1 MPHYQFYYDET
12 EHSRVINQNTIS
24 AENFYDNFISV
35 IVGWADSADDA
46 MSIKYHSFEQAF
58 AHRKSNGELK
68 STTLKQNH
76 FRYGF
81 ASLNADNIEFIDS
94 FLDLFDGVLL
104 YTSVISK
111 IEFLVRQIF
120 DNIQNSLFVDADAVK
135 YTITKALLTYKPD
148 SVISSIYNSPQDAV
162 TLLRSFFEQRIELNK
177 KHMPLKEQENEAYRQ
192 VILLLDDAKEIKN
205 VNWNY
210 TVPFIGFQEFILEM
224 DISDYSLVI
233 DNEHKTFEAAKNI
246 GIQNVSEG
254 DSKDYIGIRIAD
266 MLAGIIAKLMKA
278 LSAALTPTPGDEIKR
293 IILPVEWF
301 KLNDQQLLLYKKLK
315 KIFVDQ
321 NNCWYKV
328 YAGNYA
334 DDLVVFIALLNYMDA
349 FTDTLEIRQNI
360 DKKSEQFNGYTCDCL
375 LSHYRSISNK
385 LPLDPVTRSEIEQG
399 YIFNRQGAKVFLD
412 INKQLPLPIREGGS
426 KYFVLS
432 VGISKDGIPVVT
444 IDSASI
450 PVCYRLPDELY
461 EWALTV
467 IAFSNKGDN
476 LFPSEVVFTRRNN
489 EYYADIL

>member
-12 EHSRVINQNTIS
+12 EHSRVINQNTVS
-24 AENFYDNFISV
+24 ADNFYDNFISV

-46 MSIKYHSFEQAF
+46 VSNKYHLFEQAF

-68 STTLKQNH
+68 STTLKQNQ
-76 FRYGF
+76 FLYGF
-81 ASLNADNIEFIDS
+81 ASLNIDNIKLVDS

-111 IEFLVRQIF
+111 IEFLVRQFF

-177 KHMPLKEQENEAYRQ
+177 KHMPLKEQENEAFRQ
-192 VILLLDDAKEIKN
+192 VILLLDDAKKIKN

-210 TVPFIGFQEFILEM
+210 TVSFVGFQQFLLEM
-224 DISDYSLVI
+224 NVSDYSLVI
-233 DNEHKTFEAAKNI
+233 DNEQKTFEAAKNI
-246 GIQNVSEG
+246 GVHNVSEG
-254 DSKDYIGIRIAD
+254 NSKDYIGIRMAD

-278 LSAALTPTPGDEIKR
+278 LSAALTPTPGDEIKK
-293 IILPVEWF
+293 IILPVGWF
-301 KLNDQQLLLYKKLK
+301 KLKDQQLLLYKKLK

-334 DDLVVFIALLNYMDA
+334 DDLVVFIALLNYMDGFA
-349 FTDTLEIRQNI
+349 NVSEMHLDLDNQG
-360 DKKSEQFNGYTCDCL
+360 EQFNGYCCDCL
-375 LSHYRSISNK
+375 NDHYKKMANK
-385 LPLDPVTRSEIEQG
+385 LPIDPVSNSETEQG
-399 YIFNRQGAKVFLD
+399 YLNNRRGAKVYLNVD
-412 INKQLPLPIREGGS
+412 QQPPLPIEECGS
-426 KYFVLS
+426 KYTVLS
-432 VGISKDGIPVVT
+432 IGININGMPLAT
-444 IDSASI
+444 IENGTN
-450 PVCYRLPDELY
+450 PVCYRLPNELA

-467 IAFSNKGDN
+467 VAFANKGEN
-476 LFPSEVVFTRRNN
+476 FFPCEVVFTKHNN